1 MRTTIAFLALLLGTA
16 AAGEDAVRV
25 EREHYV
31 LFAEAPASVAE
42 EYADLLEAAWWRFR
56 EFFDAEPKLAEG
68 EKLVVRF
75 LATKEAFVA
84 ALRADG
90 QPVPESGGYYSPANR
105 TAYLWRQPT
114 RYYSRCLLLH
124 EAAHQFHFLSRTG
137 NRSVPCGW
145 YVEGLAEYLCRH
157 RWDGERV
164 ELGVRPLISLKDYSA
179 AAAGELA
186 AGADLGAEIEADRL
200 SRPLSY
206 ALVRFLLD
214 GANAAKFRRV
224 MDRFDRGDP
233 SAALL
238 YRTFGPPKKLAA
250 RLTEWLVGEQEP
262 WSQVFNQWEEVS
274 PGRIRGESGPNIVS
288 FCRPKAAVA
297 RLSATLEVPA
307 GPEWTA
313 GLLLARDG
321 PDDYTVA
328 ILFSGKVVRV
338 NRRKDGK
345 WISLATAACPP
356 AGPDGTL
363 RLAAAREG
371 GTVRF
376 SIGDAEIGRFEL
388 PGEQL
393 GLALQ
398 GGIAVFRH
406 VEWE

>member
-1 MRTTIAFLALLLGTA
+1 MRTTIAFLALCLATA
-16 AAGEDAVRV
+16 AADETAVRV

-31 LFAEAPASVAE
+31 LFAQAPADVAE
-42 EYADLLEAAWWRFR
+42 EYADVLEAAWWRFR
-56 EFFDAEPKLAEG
+56 EFFDAEPKLPEDG
-68 EKLVVRF
+68 KLVVRL

-90 QPVPESGGYYSPANR
+90 QPVPDSGGYYSPANR

-114 RYYSRCLLLH
+114 RYYSRCLLIH

-157 RWDGERV
+157 RWDGKRLD
-164 ELGVRPLISLKDYSA
+164 LGRLPLVSLKDYAA

-186 AGADLGAEIEADRL
+186 AGADLGAQIGADRL
-200 SRPLSY
+200 SRPLSW
-206 ALVRFLLD
+206 ALVRYLLD
-214 GANAAKFRRV
+214 GANASRFRRL
-224 MDRFDRGDP
+224 MDRFDRGGP

-238 YRTFGPPKKLAA
+238 YRTFGSPKKLAA
-250 RLTEWLVGEQEP
+250 RLTEWIAAEQEP
-262 WSQVFNQWEEVS
+262 WSQVFNQWEEIA
-274 PGRIRGESGPNIVS
+274 PGAVRGESGPNVVS
-288 FCRPKAAVA
+288 FCRPKAAA
-297 RLSATLEVPA
+297 TRISATFRPPE

-321 PDDYTVA
+321 PDDYTVG
-328 ILFSGKVVRV
+328 IVFHGKIVRV

-345 WISLATAACPP
+345 WTPLASAKCPAP
-356 AGPDGTL
+356 GPDGAY
-363 RLAAAREG
+363 RLAAARDG
-371 GTVRF
+371 GKVRF
-376 SIGDAEIGRFEL
+376 SIGDTEIGAFEL

-398 GGIAVFRH
+398 GGVVVFRK
-406 VEWE
+406 VAWE